1 MLINLREWESLR
13 NALSAAKCGT
23 EVTLSDLLSLKFLL
37 GLATDTTL
45 VGWHT
50 SALQLDAL
58 GL

>member
-45 VGWHT
+45 VGWHAC
-50 SALQLDAL
+50 ALKLDAL